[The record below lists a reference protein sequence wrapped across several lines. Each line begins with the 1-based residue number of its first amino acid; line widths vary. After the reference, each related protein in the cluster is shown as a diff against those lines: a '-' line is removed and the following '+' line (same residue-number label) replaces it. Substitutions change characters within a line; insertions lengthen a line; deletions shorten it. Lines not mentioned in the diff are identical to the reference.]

1 LQIPFASKEKKIY
14 IMSFRST
21 RENSP
26 KEPGSPKGE
35 RVIDT
40 RAPFQ
45 SVRAAVS
52 LFGEVRAKKERRD
65 NAIKR
70 KSSEVNFAAAII
82 NIVNNCRK
90 LPFFCTRNQITVAVV
105 NIASNLSQIVVAVHN
120 FVNNRS
126 QVQP

>member
-1 LQIPFASKEKKIY
+1 
-14 IMSFRST
+14 MSFRST

-70 KSSEVNFAAAII
+70 KSSEVNIMDAVL
-82 NIVNNCRK
+82 NIAN
-90 LPFFCTRNQITVAVV
+90 CTRNQITTMVV
-105 NIASNLSQIVVAVHN
+105 NIASNRSQIVVAVLN
-120 FVNNRS
+120 YVNNRS
-126 QVQP
+126 QVSHRHQKPYT